1 MYKFLFPLTIAFI
14 FLTSC
19 SNDAYETGD
28 SRYSYLRTDFAE
40 VRTDA
45 QSQLVSAITDDNIS
59 LAFSK
64 VAKASWAKTADST
77 YRALLYYNI
86 GDTTAMP
93 MTVEPIKIDQVYVLQ
108 PQSFDTTVK
117 SNTDPIGFQSAWISK
132 NNKYANMTLTLKT
145 GQAEDTKL
153 QQRIGLA
160 CDSIV
165 ERNGKKHFFYRL
177 IHDQGGIPQY
187 YSQTIYISIPLNG
200 MNEGDALFVKV
211 NSYDGVLTKCFMPK
225 P

>member
-1 MYKFLFPLTIAFI
+1 MYRFLFSLTIAFI

-28 SRYSYLRTDFAE
+28 SRYSYLRTDFVE
-40 VRTDA
+40 VRTNSH
-45 QSQLVSAITDDNIS
+45 SQLVSAITDDNIT
-59 LAFSK
+59 LLFSK
-64 VAKASWAKTADST
+64 IAKTSWAKTADST

-93 MTVEPIKIDQVYVLQ
+93 ITVEPISIGQVYVLH
-108 PQSFDTTVK
+108 PQSLDK
-117 SNTDPIGFQSAWISK
+117 IAKNSSDPVGFQSAWLSK
-132 NNKYANMTLTLKT
+132 NNKYVNMSLTLKT
-145 GQAEDTKL
+145 GQVEDTKL

-165 ERNGKKHFFYRL
+165 ERNGKKYYFYRF
-177 IHDQGGIPQY
+177 IHDQGGVPQY
-187 YSQTIYISIPLNG
+187 YSQTIYISIPLKG
-200 MNEGDALFVKV
+200 VNEGDALYVKV

>member
-1 MYKFLFPLTIAFI
+1 MYRFLISLTIAFI

-28 SRYSYLRTDFAE
+28 SRYSYLRTDFVE
-40 VRTDA
+40 VRTNA

-59 LAFSK
+59 LIFSK
-64 VAKASWAKTADST
+64 IAKTSWAKAADST

-86 GDTTAMP
+86 GDTTAIP
-93 MTVEPIKIDQVYVLQ
+93 MIVEPISIGQVYVLQ
-108 PQSFDTTVK
+108 PQSLDK
-117 SNTDPIGFQSAWISK
+117 IAKNSTDPVGFQSAWLSK
-132 NNKYANMTLTLKT
+132 NNKYVNMSLTLKT

-153 QQRIGLA
+153 RQRIGLA

-165 ERNGKKHFFYRL
+165 ERNGKKYFFYRL
-177 IHDQGGIPQY
+177 IHDQGGVPQY
-187 YSQTIYISIPLNG
+187 YSQTIYISIPLTG
-200 MNEGDALFVKV
+200 VNEGDALFVKV